1 MLEKMSQSSGNVLG
15 YRVIGKLTKEDY
27 ATVAADI
34 EALGQQESSI
44 GLLLDLEAFEGEEI
58 EARGAKL
65 SFEGD
70 YQERIA
76 KLAIVGDKKW
86 HEERLTLADRLNYT
100 RELRFFPTD
109 EREAAWEWSQ
119 T

>member
-15 YRVIGKLTKEDY
+15 YKVIGKLTKEDY

-58 EARGAKL
+58 EARGAEL
-65 SFEGD
+65 SFRGD

-76 KLAIVGDKKW
+76 KLAIVG
-86 HEERLTLADRLNYT
+86 DRLNYT